1 MDQSSEDDF
10 RKFTAN
16 RFEAVIVAAKHAR
29 RKNQILNDEEALAQ
43 SGEETNKPRMEML
56 ISSALQEVVQG
67 KVKFERPKNT
77 WKKFA
82 K

>member
-1 MDQSSEDDF
+1 MDQNSLDDF

-29 RKNQILNDEEALAQ
+29 RRNEILTKMEATAQADEEV
-43 SGEETNKPRMEML
+43 NKPRMEKI

-67 KVKFERPKNT
+67 KVKFDRPPDAE
-77 WKKFA
+77 KKFA
-82 K
+82 R

>member
-43 SGEETNKPRMEML
+43 SGEETNKPRMEMI
-56 ISSALQEVVQG
+56 ISSALQDVVQG

-77 WKKFA
+77 EKKFA

>member
-1 MDQSSEDDF
+1 MGQNSLYYF

-29 RKNQILNDEEALAQ
+29 RKNQILNEEEALAQ
-43 SGEETNKPRMEML
+43 NGEETNKPRMEMI
-56 ISSALQEVVQG
+56 ISSALQEVIQG

-77 WKKFA
+77 EKKFA

>member
-1 MDQSSEDDF
+1 MDQISLEDF

-29 RKNQILNDEEALAQ
+29 RRNQILNEEEALAP
-43 SGEETNKPRMEML
+43 SGEETDKPRMEKI
-56 ISSALQEVVQG
+56 ISSALQEVIQG

-77 WKKFA
+77 ERKFGR
-82 K
+82 

>member
-1 MDQSSEDDF
+1 MEQSSLDDF

-29 RKNQILNDEEALAQ
+29 RKNQILNDEEALSQ
-43 SGEETNKPRMEML
+43 SGEEVNKPRMEMI

-67 KVKFERPKNT
+67 KVKFERPKST
-77 WKKFA
+77 EKTFA

>member
-1 MDQSSEDDF
+1 MVQNSLDDF

-16 RFEAVIVAAKHAR
+16 RFEAVTVAAKHAR

-43 SGEETNKPRMEML
+43 SGEEVNKPRMEMI
-56 ISSALQEVVQG
+56 ISSALQDVVQG
-67 KVKFERPKNT
+67 KVKFERPKST
-77 WKKFA
+77 EKKFA

>member
-1 MDQSSEDDF
+1 MDQSTLEDF

-43 SGEETNKPRMEML
+43 SGEEVNKPRMEMI
-56 ISSALQEVVQG
+56 ISSALQDVVQG
-67 KVKFERPKNT
+67 KVKFERPNDT
-77 WKKFA
+77 VKKFA

>member
-43 SGEETNKPRMEML
+43 SGEETNKPRMEMI
-56 ISSALQEVVQG
+56 ISSALQDVVQG

-77 WKKFA
+77 
-82 K
+82 

>member
-1 MDQSSEDDF
+1 MEQSSLEDF

-43 SGEETNKPRMEML
+43 SGEETNKPRMEMI
-56 ISSALQEVVQG
+56 ISSALQDVVQG
-67 KVKFERPKNT
+67 KVKFERPKST
-77 WKKFA
+77 EKKFA